1 MVWQDRIPTGG
12 DRRSARIGLLGG
24 SFNPAHLGH
33 QTIARRALV
42 ALGLDQV
49 WLMVSPGNPL
59 KPAEGMAPFA
69 QRLASAAS
77 LADGHRLVATDIEAR
92 LGTRYTF
99 DTLGKLQTRFPN
111 VHFVWLTGADGFA
124 TLLKW
129 KGWKRLLHRVPVA
142 VMPRPG
148 QNMRALRGAAA
159 HYLAHARL
167 PSRQARLLPGLSPP
181 VWTFLPGRQNGIS
194 ATSIRQR
201 GGFRDGAGHAAA
213 PDTSNSGEWS

>member
-1 MVWQDRIPTGG
+1 MVWRDTIPTWG
-12 DRRSARIGLLGG
+12 DHRIARIGLLGG
-24 SFNPAHLGH
+24 SFNPAHPGH

-59 KPAEGMAPFA
+59 KSAEGMAPFGR
-69 QRLASAAS
+69 RLASAAS
-77 LADGHRLVATDIEAR
+77 LADGRRLIATDIEAR

-99 DTLGKLQTRFPN
+99 DTLGKLQIRFPN

-124 TLLKW
+124 TLPKW

-159 HYLAHARL
+159 QYLAHCRL
-167 PSRQARLLPGLSPP
+167 PARQARLLSDLSPP
-181 VWTFLPGRQNGIS
+181 VWAFLPGRQNGIS

-201 GGFRDGAGHAAA
+201 GGFGDGAGHASA
-213 PDTSNSGEWS
+213 PDMLNSGE